1 MTDKKQDMGL
11 VIPLPIKTIDPTVKP
26 YTYTDFYKPCDLAF
40 IHATWTNSFMCSK
53 PARLCSGEKEY
64 KRKHTQLIDAI
75 LSFPSTLVYVTR
87 LKDDDTSILSYAVM
101 DCTYY
106 VLHYVY
112 TKLTYRK
119 CALAQNLVLG
129 KGLTSYSM
137 PMQNALPTGPK
148 YLLPTWAS
156 HMQWNPYFLFEVMKH
171 YGDKKAIQRYTNEH
185 DSNGNS

>member
-1 MTDKKQDMGL
+1 
-11 VIPLPIKTIDPTVKP
+11 
-26 YTYTDFYKPCDLAF
+26 
-40 IHATWTNSFMCSK
+40 MCSK
-53 PARLCSGEKEY
+53 PARLMDSERDY
-64 KRKHTQLIDAI
+64 KRKHTELINAI

-101 DCTYY
+101 DCRYF

-137 PMQNALPTGPK
+137 PMQNALLTGPK

-156 HMQWNPYFLFEVMKH
+156 HLKWNPYFLFEVTKH
-171 YGDKKAIQRYTNEH
+171 YGDKKAIERYRNEH
-185 DSNGNS
+185 DSNANS